1 MLRCGLLGE
10 KLGHSY
16 SPAIHAL
23 LGEYTYKLYEKKA
36 HELPEFLTAG
46 DFDGLN
52 VTIPYKKAVIPY
64 CDSLSESAARTGAV
78 NTLVRRADGTLYG
91 DNTDVYGF
99 SYLLESSGIDATG
112 KKALV
117 LGSGGASAAVCAALG
132 DLGAASAIVISR
144 KGENHYGNLDRHAD
158 ADLIVNTTPVGMYPE
173 NGAAPLDLT
182 AFPNCRGVLDVVY
195 NPLRTALVLQAEELG
210 IPCDGGLLMLAAQA
224 KRSSELFTGKRLDDG
239 IIERVY
245 KNLLETMEN
254 IVLIGM
260 PGSGKSST
268 AKLLAER
275 TGRMPADSDEEIV
288 RRSGMSIPEIFSQ
301 YGEEEFR
308 RRESAVLKDLGK
320 RSGIILSAG
329 GGCVL
334 REENYGY
341 LRQNGRIVWI
351 YRDLDALETEGR
363 PLSLGT
369 DLREMFR
376 RRSALYER
384 FADIRIENNGTLEQ
398 TAEKIEERL
407 VIR

>member
-1 MLRCGLLGE
+1 
-10 KLGHSY
+10 
-16 SPAIHAL
+16 
-23 LGEYTYKLYEKKA
+23 
-36 HELPEFLTAG
+36 
-46 DFDGLN
+46 
-52 VTIPYKKAVIPY
+52 
-64 CDSLSESAARTGAV
+64 
-78 NTLVRRADGTLYG
+78 
-91 DNTDVYGF
+91 
-99 SYLLESSGIDATG
+99 
-112 KKALV
+112 
-117 LGSGGASAAVCAALG
+117 
-132 DLGAASAIVISR
+132 
-144 KGENHYGNLDRHAD
+144 
-158 ADLIVNTTPVGMYPE
+158 
-173 NGAAPLDLT
+173 
-182 AFPNCRGVLDVVY
+182 
-195 NPLRTALVLQAEELG
+195 
-210 IPCDGGLLMLAAQA
+210 
-224 KRSSELFTGKRLDDG
+224 
-239 IIERVY
+239 
-245 KNLLETMEN
+245 
-254 IVLIGM
+254 
-260 PGSGKSST
+260 
-268 AKLLAER
+268 
-275 TGRMPADSDEEIV
+275 
-288 RRSGMSIPEIFSQ
+288 MSIPEIFSK